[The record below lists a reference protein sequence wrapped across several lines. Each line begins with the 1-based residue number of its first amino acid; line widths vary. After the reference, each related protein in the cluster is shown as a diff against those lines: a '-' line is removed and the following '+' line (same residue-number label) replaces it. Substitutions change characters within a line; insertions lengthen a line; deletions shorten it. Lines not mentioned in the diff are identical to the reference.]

1 MSGYSCSVTGLER
14 VVRTAIEPDH
24 QYIATLKTRAITRPS
39 TAPWTPQNEPITTN
53 RPPRAAIRTQVFSRL
68 IPGVIARSPLFE
80 GNCDRH
86 ERPVQPPKP
95 SEVTSPTR

>member
-24 QYIATLKTRAITRPS
+24 QYIATLKTRAIPRPT
-39 TAPWTPQNEPITTN
+39 TAPWGPQNEPITTN
-53 RPPRAAIRTQVFSRL
+53 SPPRAAINTQVFSRL
-68 IPGVIARSPLFE
+68 MPGLIERSPLLE
-80 GNCDRH
+80 GTVDRR

-95 SEVTSPTR
+95 SEATSPSR